1 MSPPPFNKLLWLS
14 VVGAMLATP
23 LFVEIP
29 VFANVMLHACLLVF
43 VGCWD
48 SVATLHITP
57 HEGEDLAGDT
67 PDKKDQAIER
77 LSSSDAYAFPIIGS
91 VVLFSLHMAIKFF
104 GPDVVSK
111 LVFVYFS
118 IVSVFSF
125 NGLLAPKNATPL
137 FERRYTLPLLGN
149 LHIFVSLPSILIT
162 LVSLGLSYSYHLYHH
177 YLVNNIIAA
186 VFSLQAL
193 SSMSIGSYKIGIILL
208 LGLFCY
214 DIFWVFGTEVM
225 VSVATNIDAPI
236 KLLFPRF
243 DEELSET
250 GDYKYSLLGLGDI
263 VVPGIF
269 VALLLRFDLSHFSG
283 PTPTFSFGFV
293 GYCLGMAVTLGIMF
307 FFKHG
312 QPALFYLVPGV
323 VGGSLL
329 ASLFNKSFKAMVA
342 YSEEEEEAGGEEKP
356 KEE

>member
-1 MSPPPFNKLLWLS
+1 M
-14 VVGAMLATP
+14 
-23 LFVEIP
+23 
-29 VFANVMLHACLLVF
+29 
-43 VGCWD
+43 
-48 SVATLHITP
+48 
-57 HEGEDLAGDT
+57 
-67 PDKKDQAIER
+67 
-77 LSSSDAYAFPIIGS
+77 
-91 VVLFSLHMAIKFF
+91 
-104 GPDVVSK
+104 VSK

-125 NGLLAPKNATPL
+125 NGLLAPKVCFFSHFFFSLFHFFPCQNATPL

-250 GDYKYSLLGLGDI
+250 GDCS
-263 VVPGIF
+263 
-269 VALLLRFDLSHFSG
+269 
-283 PTPTFSFGFV
+283 
-293 GYCLGMAVTLGIMF
+293 
-307 FFKHG
+307 
-312 QPALFYLVPGV
+312 
-323 VGGSLL
+323 
-329 ASLFNKSFKAMVA
+329 
-342 YSEEEEEAGGEEKP
+342 
-356 KEE
+356 